1 MSVIMPHTPL
11 QLEFPF
17 YSLDFVDRATLS
29 VCEVAEKLG
38 EMIQRQGAVFG
49 HYAKGAM
56 EKFIEEADPAIIT
69 PAQYDEWAREA
80 LGEIIAYI
88 AADSLQN
95 AQSIKADII
104 KAIRSLSVLPERA
117 PFLDG
122 EFIPYNKYRK
132 LVIAKRFL
140 VIYQFKDET
149 VYVDYVVD
157 CRQDYQWLIK

>member
-1 MSVIMPHTPL
+1 MENLKQYKVIV
-11 QLEFPF
+11 
-17 YSLDFVDRATLS
+17 SD
-29 VCEVAEKLG
+29 K
-38 EMIQRQGAVFG
+38 
-49 HYAKGAM
+49 
-56 EKFIEEADPAIIT
+56 
-69 PAQYDEWAREA
+69 AREA

-117 PFLDG
+117 PFFEG

-149 VYVDYVVD
+149 VYVDYVID